1 MFHKIRPHIGQF
13 ALYIVSGLTAAAVD
27 LGSFLLLFQII
38 GIWYVTASV
47 VGSILGFCTAF
58 LCHKYFV
65 FKKKKEFM
73 KHLGRY
79 FVVDMVSTALATL
92 ILFGLVEHLYLPE
105 ESAKVL
111 SMGSVILW
119 NYFLYKF
126 FVYV

>member
-13 ALYIVSGLTAAAVD
+13 ALYIISGLTAAAMD
-27 LGSFLLLFQII
+27 LGSFLLLSQILE
-38 GIWYVTASV
+38 IWYIAASV

-65 FKKKKEFM
+65 FRKKKTFM

-79 FVVDMVSTALATL
+79 FAVEIINTALATV
-92 ILFGLVEHLYLPE
+92 ILYALVEYLSLPK

-111 SMGSVILW
+111 SMGSVVLW
-119 NYFLYKF
+119 NFFVYKF

>member
-13 ALYIVSGLTAAAVD
+13 ALYIVSGLTAAAID
-27 LGSFLLLFQII
+27 LGSFLLLFQIV
-38 GIWYVTASV
+38 GIWYVAASV
-47 VGSILGFCTAF
+47 IGSILGFCTAF

-65 FKKKKEFM
+65 FRKKHSFM

-79 FVVDMVSTALATL
+79 FVVDMISTGIATL
-92 ILFGLVEHLYLPE
+92 ILFALVEYLYLPE

-119 NYFLYKF
+119 NFFLYKL